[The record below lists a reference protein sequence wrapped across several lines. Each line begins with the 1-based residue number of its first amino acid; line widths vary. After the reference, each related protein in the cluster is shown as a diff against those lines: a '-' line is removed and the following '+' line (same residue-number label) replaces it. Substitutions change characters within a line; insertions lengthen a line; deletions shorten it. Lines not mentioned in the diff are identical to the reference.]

1 MPRSRSWADLGGV
14 QGSDEGSGAGP
25 GKHRRAQSDPLH
37 CREYTDMGGAAYRAA
52 AQGEADPIGLAVGGG
67 GSTVGPGCLPAVCR
81 SRSLGPAGSISAM
94 SRVESDGLS
103 YA

>member
-1 MPRSRSWADLGGV
+1 
-14 QGSDEGSGAGP
+14 
-25 GKHRRAQSDPLH
+25 
-37 CREYTDMGGAAYRAA
+37 MGGAAYRAA

-81 SRSLGPAGSISAM
+81 SRSLGPAGSIIVSM